1 MESNEM
7 PVTEYGYDGV
17 PLGAI
22 VSQLIDL
29 SECED
34 VDYTVAHG
42 ECRKAIAAH
51 FDQARQRVLV
61 AFGLDEQTFREALVE
76 RLGETRLAFDYGR
89 LV

>member
-1 MESNEM
+1 MEGM
-7 PVTEYGYDGV
+7 YAVIEYGYDGL
-17 PLGAI
+17 PLGKI

-34 VDYTVAHG
+34 VDCTIATG
-42 ECRKAIAAH
+42 ECRRAIAAH
-51 FDQARQRVLV
+51 FDQARERVLA
-61 AFGLDEQTFREALVE
+61 AFGLDSQTFREALVE